1 MGQKVLTI
9 KDLQHG
15 YPTRPLFKDVDLD
28 LEKGDRVAII
38 GPNGAGGGEGREGWE
53 WRTRGA
59 VRVGMEDPGSGK
71 VDLANAGMLSS
82 FILGQPVAPMTST
95 LHPAAFV
102 LPPSAGTSTLAAFL

>member
-1 MGQKVLTI
+1 MCSGVCNHSPSLLPYSVQVEKMGQKVLTI

-53 WRTRGA
+53 WRTRGV

-71 VDLANAGMLSS
+71 VDWPMLACCLAS
-82 FILGQPVAPMTST
+82 FWGNLLRP
-95 LHPAAFV
+95 
-102 LPPSAGTSTLAAFL
+102 